1 MEMFLMAV
9 ALSVAA
15 VLVSGVLFV
24 IATREEAVAPILSTA
39 VVDDEERFFLWRPS
53 TPQTDDG
60 DALVL
65 QIERH
70 VRLERAVAEAFLQ
83 LPTVEALRARTLSPL
98 AR

>member
-1 MEMFLMAV
+1 MEMFLMAM

-15 VLVSGVLFV
+15 ALVSGVLLLF
-24 IATREEAVAPILSTA
+24 ATRVEAVAPLLSPA
-39 VVDDEERFFLWRPS
+39 IVDDEERFFMWPPAAPRAGA
-53 TPQTDDG
+53 G

-70 VRLERAVAEAFLQ
+70 VQLERAVVEAFLQ
-83 LPTVEALRARTLSPL
+83 LPTVETLRARTLSPL